1 MRDAAAT
8 DAKVRGKL
16 VEVTGMVSTFGT
28 NKDDVGYV
36 NIQGASRGAPIQCV
50 FTEPGPKESFA
61 DPRQGQ
67 RSTLRGIAEGYGE
80 TVKDEEGQFALFM
93 SQGDI
98 ITLSDC
104 SVVR

>member
-1 MRDAAAT
+1 MRDTAAT

-16 VEVTGMVSTFGT
+16 VEITGMVSTFGT
-28 NKDDVGYV
+28 NKNDVAYV
-36 NIQGASRGAPIQCV
+36 NIQGASRGGPIQCI
-50 FTEPGPKESFA
+50 FTEPGPKESFS
-61 DPRQGQ
+61 DLRSGQ
-67 RSTLRGIAEGYGE
+67 QSTVRGIAEGYGE

-104 SVVR
+104 SLVP